1 MKIPQRWILAFRA
14 TFAKQKTKTQFGLP
28 KNRKAAPLRARLFN
42 IQYQVPMQR
51 NLTDW
56 R

>member
-28 KNRKAAPLRARLFN
+28 KKQKSRTFKGAAF
-42 IQYQVPMQR
+42 QYSVPG
-51 NLTDW
+51 TDATQSY
-56 R
+56 